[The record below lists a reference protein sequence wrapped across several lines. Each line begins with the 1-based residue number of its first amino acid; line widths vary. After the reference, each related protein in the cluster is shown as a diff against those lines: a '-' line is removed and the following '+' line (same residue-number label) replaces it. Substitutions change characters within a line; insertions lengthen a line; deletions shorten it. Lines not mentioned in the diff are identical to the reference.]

1 MFVLVR
7 RQADA
12 MAHCCQCET
21 YLPRICRYCFAN
33 ISTGRYWDPKES
45 SPCELELTILGIV
58 ELPRFLVQV
67 ICSLYTLNVATH
79 GMSTRKSCCFGSCSS
94 SMWMSKQDLA
104 LTLKQKQKSS
114 ALRELF
120 LQHSVFHS
128 PLSAQGSWR
137 AYVRR
142 ALPVTLHPVCH
153 EWNFP
158 LNCSV

>member
-1 MFVLVR
+1 MTVQSALSVLGSMRVFVLVP

-58 ELPRFLVQV
+58 ELPRFLVQL

-104 LTLKQKQKSS
+104 LTLKQKEKSS
-114 ALRELF
+114 ALRELSSCSIVF
-120 LQHSVFHS
+120 LT
-128 PLSAQGSWR
+128 
-137 AYVRR
+137 VRC
-142 ALPVTLHPVCH
+142 LHKFLGVRMCVEH
-153 EWNFP
+153 FQ
-158 LNCSV
+158 